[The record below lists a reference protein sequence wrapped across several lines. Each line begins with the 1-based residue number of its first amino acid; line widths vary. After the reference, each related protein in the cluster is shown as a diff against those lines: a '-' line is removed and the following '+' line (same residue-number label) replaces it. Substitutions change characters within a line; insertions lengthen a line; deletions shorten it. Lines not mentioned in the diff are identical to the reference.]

1 MNTWI
6 SYLITALATVG
17 QQPVVDF
24 LQAIHDK
31 NIKLYRVIIFD
42 ADYALSEGQVAALKS
57 ATKIDDQLVAAAQGI
72 LKASASANGITL

>member
-1 MNTWI
+1 MNTWV

-42 ADYALSEGQVAALKS
+42 ADYALSEGKVAALKT
-57 ATKIDDQLVAAAQGI
+57 ATNIDDGIINAVQGI
-72 LKASASANGITL
+72 LNASASANGITL

>member
-17 QQPVVDF
+17 QKPVVDF
-24 LQAIHDK
+24 LQAIHEKDA
-31 NIKLYRVIIFD
+31 KLYLAIIYG
-42 ADYALSEGQVAALKS
+42 ADYALSEGQIA
-57 ATKIDDQLVAAAQGI
+57 ATKTATNIDDTLVAAAQEI